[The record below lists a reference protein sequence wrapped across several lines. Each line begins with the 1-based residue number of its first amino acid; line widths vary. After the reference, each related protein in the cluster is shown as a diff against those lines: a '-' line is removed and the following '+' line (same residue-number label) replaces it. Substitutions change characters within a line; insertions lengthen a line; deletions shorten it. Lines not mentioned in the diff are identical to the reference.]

1 MDNNSYNQNDQQG
14 YYQQPQ
20 QPQYMQQPQQPQY
33 MQQPQQ
39 GYYQQPQ
46 YMQQPQQGYYQQQP
60 QYVPA
65 AQPVPGKGIGI
76 TGMVLSIVAIF
87 LTVIF
92 GLVFLTTM
100 VEYSDYWYY
109 DSALEAAA
117 NYGATGA
124 YIIFSLFALAF
135 AIPGI
140 ILSAKSK
147 AQSPSGINKAGFVMS
162 MISIIVMGLIFVVSV
177 FATAI
182 YA

>member
-1 MDNNSYNQNDQQG
+1 MDNNSYNQNTQIDQQ
-14 YYQQPQ
+14 YAQ
-20 QPQYMQQPQQPQY
+20 QPQYMQPQQPQY

-46 YMQQPQQGYYQQQP
+46 QQYYQQP
-60 QYVPA
+60 QYVRA

-87 LTVIF
+87 FTVIF
-92 GLVFLTTM
+92 GFVFLGTM
-100 VEYSDYWYY
+100 AEYSDYWYY

-117 NYGATGA
+117 NYGGLAA
-124 YIIFSLFALAF
+124 YIVFSVFTLAL

-147 AQSPSGINKAGFVMS
+147 AQSPSGINKTGFALSLV
-162 MISIIVMGLIFVVSV
+162 SIIVMGLIFVVSFFGLV
-177 FATAI
+177 I
-182 YA
+182 YG